1 MRNADHKDMFI
12 EDIEY
17 LLSTADQLDFS
28 FPKIIFSVFSFVGED
43 DCLLYESRL
52 TITQQDQLT
61 TTSL

>member
-28 FPKIIFSVFSFVGED
+28 FPKIIFSVSSFVGED